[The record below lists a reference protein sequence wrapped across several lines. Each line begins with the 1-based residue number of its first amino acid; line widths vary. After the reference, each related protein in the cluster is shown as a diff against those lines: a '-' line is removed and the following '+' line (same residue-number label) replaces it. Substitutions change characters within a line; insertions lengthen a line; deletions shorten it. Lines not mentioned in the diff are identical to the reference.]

1 MRNNIM
7 EPIYIMLVELIFIFL
22 HNVTKP
28 MTIVMKHYSNNGN
41 TSQDIAFCATQHHI
55 NSCSVIYSV
64 CIVVHIY
71 HTYTLKK
78 LPFYR
83 YFPSVFCYQIVVIS
97 FIFKNSRTLLV
108 VFWTQNIIFFV
119 IVFRLYTT

>member
-1 MRNNIM
+1 M

-22 HNVTKP
+22 HNGTKP
-28 MTIVMKHYSNNGN
+28 MAIVMKHYSNNGN

-55 NSCSVIYSV
+55 NSGSVIYSV

-83 YFPSVFCYQIVVIS
+83 YFSSVFCYQIVVIS

-108 VFWTQNIIFFV
+108 VFWTQNIVFFV